1 MKQITKEQILDTIS
15 SMSLLEVI
23 ELIDAMEKKF
33 GINNTNININNNI
46 NNDNIIKKEEK
57 NEFDLYLN
65 SIGKNKISVI
75 KIIRSFLNIGLKES
89 KDLVDSCPV
98 LIKDKINKKDLDILK
113 KSLEEAGAIIEIK

>member
-1 MKQITKEQILDTIS
+1 MKQITKDQILDTIS

-33 GINNTNININNNI
+33 GISNNVNLNYTS
-46 NNDNIIKKEEK
+46 NDNVVIKKEEK

-75 KIIRSFLNIGLKES
+75 KIIRNYLNIGLKES

-98 LIKDKINKKDLDILK
+98 LIKEKINKNDLDILK
-113 KSLEEAGAIIEIK
+113 KSLEDAGAIIEIK